1 MKVKVGVSNRHI
13 HLSMEDKNILF
24 GDDYI
29 LREKRRLSQD
39 NNYACFETVNLINGD
54 KKIENVRVIG
64 PERTYTQ
71 VEISKEDASVL
82 GINPPY
88 RNSGDLTNAEEIIIE
103 SEKSS
108 IKRKCVILSN
118 RHIHMTKAISEEENF
133 KNDDI
138 VSVKL
143 SDNTI
148 IDNVHIKISI
158 GDNPELHIDTV
169 DSKEYKLFT
178 GDNVEILR

>member
-13 HLSMEDKNILF
+13 HLSIEDKNILF

-29 LREKRRLSQD
+29 LKEKRRLSQD
-39 NNYACFETVNLINGD
+39 NNYACYETVNLINGD

-88 RNSGDLTNAEEIIIE
+88 RNSGNLNGAIEVIIE
-103 SEKSS
+103 GPKGS
-108 IKRKCVILSN
+108 IKRKCLILMYQRIQSF
-118 RHIHMTKAISEEENF
+118 IYK
-133 KNDDI
+133 
-138 VSVKL
+138 
-143 SDNTI
+143 I
-148 IDNVHIKISI
+148 I
-158 GDNPELHIDTV
+158 T
-169 DSKEYKLFT
+169 
-178 GDNVEILR
+178 

>member
-29 LREKRRLSQD
+29 LKEKRRLSQD
-39 NNYACFETVNLINGD
+39 NNYACYETVNLINGD

-118 RHIHMTKAISEEENF
+118 RHIHMTKAISEKEE
-133 KNDDI
+133 KQPMD
-138 VSVKL
+138 L
-143 SDNTI
+143 T
-148 IDNVHIKISI
+148 KI
-158 GDNPELHIDTV
+158 
-169 DSKEYKLFT
+169 YY
-178 GDNVEILR
+178 

>member
-39 NNYACFETVNLINGD
+39 NNYACYETVNLINGD

-88 RNSGDLTNAEEIIIE
+88 RNSGNLNGAIEVIIE
-103 SEKSS
+103 GPKGS

-118 RHIHMTKAISEEENF
+118 RHIHMTKKFAKKEGY

-138 VSVKL
+138 VKVRL
-143 SDNTI
+143 SDNNI
-148 IDNVHIKISI
+148 MDDVHIKIGI
-158 GDNPELHIDTV
+158 GDYPEIHIDTV
-169 DSKEYKLFT
+169 DSEEYKLST
-178 GDNVEILR
+178 GDNVKILK

>member
-13 HLSMEDKNILF
+13 HLSMNDKNILF

-29 LREKRRLSQD
+29 LKEKRRLSQD
-39 NNYACFETVNLINGD
+39 NNYACYETVNLINGD

-88 RNSGDLTNAEEIIIE
+88 RNSGDLNGAIEVIIE
-103 SEKSS
+103 GPKES

-118 RHIHMTKAISEEENF
+118 KHIHMTKEIAKKENY

-138 VSVKL
+138 VSVRL

-148 IDNVHIKISI
+148 MDNVHIKISI
-158 GDNPELHIDTV
+158 GVYPELHIDTV
-169 DSKEYKLFT
+169 DSKGYKLST
-178 GDNVEILR
+178 GDIVEILK

>member
-1 MKVKVGVSNRHI
+1 MRISVGVSVRHV
-13 HLSMEDKNILF
+13 HLTKEDYNLLFDEPLEIKNP
-24 GDDYI
+24 
-29 LREKRRLSQD
+29 
-39 NNYACFETVNLINGD
+39 INQPGQFAA
-54 KKIENVRVIG
+54 KQKVTLKNGERTIENVRIIG
-64 PERTYTQ
+64 PQRPYTQ

-88 RNSGDLTNAEEIIIE
+88 RNSGDLTGAEEIIIE

-118 RHIHMTKAISEEENF
+118 RHIHMTKEISKEENF

-148 IDNVHIKISI
+148 IDNVHIKISM
-158 GDNPELHIDTV
+158 GDYPELHIDTV